1 MNTKSRRKVLV
12 PLATMAIAGAVAIG
26 SGATFTSTTANT
38 TSVTAGTLEHT
49 NSQDKATLAVSNIK
63 PGDVRT
69 GTLTLTNDGSLDS
82 TLSLQETADSSTFG
96 AGALQLKI
104 QDGAKVVYEGD
115 FGGLDN
121 TKKLD
126 LGALPVKGTK
136 TLTFT
141 VSMPQ
146 SAGDDNQ
153 GKTATA
159 SYQYVTTQLDGD
171 NGSWWGGN

>member
-1 MNTKSRRKVLV
+1 MNTKNRRKVLV

-38 TSVTAGTLEHT
+38 TSVTAGTLTHT
-49 NSQDKATLAVSNIK
+49 NSQNGATLKVENIK

-82 TLSLQETADSSTFG
+82 TLSLQETADSSTFE

-104 QDGAKVVYEGD
+104 QDGDTVVYTGD

-121 TKKLD
+121 QKKID
-126 LGALPVKGTK
+126 LGALPVKASK

-146 SAGDDNQ
+146 SAGDENQ
-153 GKTATA
+153 GKTASA

-171 NGSWWGGN
+171 NGSWFN